1 MALVTARAVIDA
13 WDAGDQEALAEAV
26 ATLRQVAPD
35 PTPADYDPRPYITSP
50 GVVFAKPMPTSP
62 HFYVQIARSTD
73 WVGHLQC
80 LTWIRQ
86 RGQLERFQGRQYRYV
101 ILDKWRYWALGVEH
115 SIINRREEPRAGV
128 GVGTAGTRGTGVR
141 AAIYTRISEDT
152 EGEGPGR
159 GPPERATAGS
169 CASASGWSKVIEA
182 RPASTR
188 TTTSRA
194 FSGKPRPEYL
204 RLR

>member
-1 MALVTARAVIDA
+1 MGMRPVSDTTSEGVPSWARSGNRATMALVTARAVIDA

-35 PTPADYDPRPYITSP
+35 PTPADYDPRPYIASQEW
-50 GVVFAKPMPTSP
+50 VFAKTMPTSP

-86 RGQLERFQGRQYRYV
+86 RGQLKQVQGRQYRYV

-115 SIINRREEPRAGV
+115 SIIEPHEEPRAGV
-128 GVGTAGTRGTGVR
+128 ESVQLVLG
-141 AAIYTRISEDT
+141 
-152 EGEGPGR
+152 GP
-159 GPPERATAGS
+159 A
-169 CASASGWSKVIEA
+169 
-182 RPASTR
+182 
-188 TTTSRA
+188 
-194 FSGKPRPEYL
+194 
-204 RLR
+204 